1 MKKAFSHK
9 VPQNIGRTRK
19 AGFLRWFSLRGRF
32 RNPNRAKRSAA
43 LPLPRPYWQS
53 AQPSSAQWRKAFH
66 EKTQLPGMMVKPY
79 TVDSGN
85 SLASYRMQSCDW
97 IGFVNLVEFSIRAPC
112 EGSDPLGVRAFL
124 GQPIS
129 IHAPA
134 RGATDRSRTNGR
146 PTRHFNPRSREG
158 SDKELGIDTATP
170 DISIHAPARGATR
183 CSA

>member
-1 MKKAFSHK
+1 
-9 VPQNIGRTRK
+9 
-19 AGFLRWFSLRGRF
+19 
-32 RNPNRAKRSAA
+32 
-43 LPLPRPYWQS
+43 
-53 AQPSSAQWRKAFH
+53 
-66 EKTQLPGMMVKPY
+66 MMVKPY

-134 RGATDRSRTNGR
+134 RGATAHLTKN
-146 PTRHFNPRSREG
+146 H
-158 SDKELGIDTATP
+158 LQI
-170 DISIHAPARGATR
+170 
-183 CSA
+183 C

>member
-1 MKKAFSHK
+1 MLYKKTFSHK
-9 VPQNIGRTRK
+9 VLQNIGRTRK

-134 RGATDRSRTNGR
+134 RGATAKT
-146 PTRHFNPRSREG
+146 H
-158 SDKELGIDTATP
+158 KQLI
-170 DISIHAPARGATR
+170 
-183 CSA
+183 

>member
-97 IGFVNLVEFSIRAPC
+97 IGFFNLIEFSIHAP
-112 EGSDPLGVRAFL
+112 VRGATANKRL
-124 GQPIS
+124 CNLAAEIS
-129 IHAPA
+129 IHAP
-134 RGATDRSRTNGR
+134 REGSDTTTGTRTAS
-146 PTRHFNPRSREG
+146 TFDFNPRS
-158 SDKELGIDTATP
+158 P
-170 DISIHAPARGATR
+170 RGER
-183 CSA
+183 L

>member
-112 EGSDPLGVRAFL
+112 EESDPLGVRAFL

-134 RGATDRSRTNGR
+134 RGATMMNNQRNC
-146 PTRHFNPRSREG
+146 EQ
-158 SDKELGIDTATP
+158 
-170 DISIHAPARGATR
+170 
-183 CSA
+183 

>member
-97 IGFVNLVEFSIRAPC
+97 IGFFNLIEFSIRAP
-112 EGSDPLGVRAFL
+112 V
-124 GQPIS
+124 
-129 IHAPA
+129 
-134 RGATDRSRTNGR
+134 RGATHWESV
-146 PTRHFNPRSREG
+146 PS
-158 SDKELGIDTATP
+158 SDSQFQSTL
-170 DISIHAPARGATR
+170 PARRARIKSDGR
-183 CSA
+183 RRSVWF

>member
-1 MKKAFSHK
+1 MLRELENLAFCNTFFYAAAS
-9 VPQNIGRTRK
+9 Q
-19 AGFLRWFSLRGRF
+19 
-32 RNPNRAKRSAA
+32 NPNRAKRSAA
-43 LPLPRPYWQS
+43 LPLPHPYWQS

-134 RGATDRSRTNGR
+134 RGATMVSVSR
-146 PTRHFNPRSREG
+146 
-158 SDKELGIDTATP
+158 
-170 DISIHAPARGATR
+170 AP
-183 CSA
+183 SA